1 MNAKYVQTGDAVDY
15 VPAADVKAGDVVVQ
29 GGLVGMA
36 KIDIPAG
43 KLGALAVAGVFDVSK
58 ATGAGTAIPVGTL
71 VYWDEAEKVAKADA
85 ESGANKLIGKVVK
98 AAADADATVRVRLS
112 Q

>member
-15 VPAADVKAGDVVVQ
+15 TPAADVKAGDVVIQ
-29 GGLVGMA
+29 NDLTGIA
-36 KIDIPAG
+36 KLDIKAG
-43 KLGALAVAGVFDVSK
+43 KLGALAVTGVFDVPK
-58 ATGAGTAIPVGTL
+58 ATGAGSAIAAGAKVW
-71 VYWDEAEKVAKADA
+71 WDATVKQATTVALAQGYLGKA
-85 ESGANKLIGKVVK
+85 VK

>member
-15 VPAADVKAGDVVVQ
+15 TPVADVKAGDVVIQ
-29 GGLVGMA
+29 NDLTGIA
-36 KIDIPAG
+36 KLDIKSG
-43 KLGALAVAGVFDVSK
+43 KLGALAVTGVFDVPK
-58 ATGAGTAIPVGTL
+58 ATGAGSAIAAGAKVW
-71 VYWDEAEKVAKADA
+71 WDAAVKQATTVALAQGYLGKA
-85 ESGANKLIGKVVK
+85 VK